1 MPGRPVAVVDRRLV
15 RAVPVTVVA
24 VVAVVGLVLIAV
36 GHWRRGAAVL
46 GVAAWVGAVLR
57 LAVRESAIGP
67 LGVRGRAFDV
77 LFFAAFGLLLTLTT
91 TIGF

>member
-1 MPGRPVAVVDRRLV
+1 M
-15 RAVPVTVVA
+15 TVVLL
-24 VVAVVGLVLIAV
+24 VAAAGLVLIAT

-46 GVAAWVGAVLR
+46 GAAAWVGALLR
-57 LAVRESAIGP
+57 LTVREAAIGP

-77 LFFAAFGLLLTLTT
+77 MFFAAFGLLLTLTT